1 MLPLEREIYEQEFLG
16 PTRIENQPPGLEGHN
31 LISASVAGHARFRK
45 ASGVAFSDKV
55 VKWQEPITTQHVDFL
70 IQKLRQT
77 VGENGDKGFNIVSVV
92 RWINFTT
99 FDIISDLGWGESSQC
114 PEKQD
119 YHPWITVV
127 Q

>member
-1 MLPLEREIYEQEFLG
+1 VLPLEKEIYEQEFLG

-77 VGENGDKGFNIVSVV
+77 VGENGDKGSNIVKCRPVDQLHHL
-92 RWINFTT
+92 R
-99 FDIISDLGWGESSQC
+99 
-114 PEKQD
+114 
-119 YHPWITVV
+119 YHQRSWMRRVLSMP
-127 Q
+127 